1 MERPK
6 SDVRRL
12 RWITP
17 ALAFAAMMTLALS
30 SAGAQPARRTGGRR
44 RMMRPTIRPG
54 TEAPDFE
61 LPRLTLEKGANGKV
75 VGKISKEKVKLS
87 SFRGK
92 KVVCIFS
99 SSYT

>member
-1 MERPK
+1 MARGIHG
-6 SDVRRL
+6 L
-12 RWITP
+12 RWGAVCLT
-17 ALAFAAMMTLALS
+17 FAATVMLTLWQV
-30 SAGAQPARRTGGRR
+30 GAKQAAPPRGRPPV
-44 RMMRPTIRPG
+44 RPTLKPG
-54 TEAPDFE
+54 AEAPDFE
-61 LPRLTLEKGANGKV
+61 LARLALHKNAKGQT